1 METGAAVRSAIPK
14 RSTAQTTASLKQE
27 QTAQDSPAYDASDE
41 DASDRTEGDPLA
53 GHNQNLRPLG
63 RSKQPKSGSHASHL
77 SHLVDSDTGT
87 DSPTYDGDIE
97 SSTNT
102 AKQPIHHRSL
112 LSISSSTDADGSPT
126 STPMLTPSASSATLH
141 QTEDHN
147 HLQVPHPGMVSEPAP
162 VPSASSHFDPAS
174 LTPEDIQAFVKRAV
188 EGEPGRK
195 YTINKPPTDRPVRI
209 YADGVYDLFHFGHA
223 LQLRQAKLSFPSVHL
238 IVGVCSDELVLE
250 HKSRTVMTHSER
262 CESVRHCRWVDEVAE
277 DAPWVIDEDFIKK
290 YHIDYVAHDEDP
302 YKGVGTDD
310 VYGYPKSQG
319 KFIPTRRTP
328 GVSTSELIER
338 MVSGYRKGE
347 FDRKL
352 ESMGHPEL
360 KSRPSTPQP
369 F

>member
-1 METGAAVRSAIPK
+1 MDAAAVAARSINAK
-14 RSTAQTTASLKQE
+14 RSTVSALAKE
-27 QTAQDSPAYDASDE
+27 DPTAQDSPAYDASDE

-53 GHNQNLRPLG
+53 THSQPIRPIP
-63 RSKQPKSGSHASHL
+63 RPKQPKGAAHPSHL

-102 AKQPIHHRSL
+102 IKQAVQHRSL
-112 LSISSSTDADGSPT
+112 LSLSSTDADGSPT
-126 STPMLTPSASSATLH
+126 STPVITPSASTATL
-141 QTEDHN
+141 QGKQDSS
-147 HLQVPHPGMVSEPAP
+147 HLQVPTEPPP
-162 VPSASSHFDPAS
+162 VPSASSQFNPSS
-174 LTPEDIQAFVKRAV
+174 LTPEEIQAFVQKAID
-188 EGEPGRK
+188 GEAHRNYK
-195 YTINKPPTDRPVRI
+195 INEPPTDRPVRV

-238 IVGVCSDELVLE
+238 IVGVCSDELVYE
-250 HKSRTVMTHSER
+250 HKSRTVMTHAER

-277 DAPWVIDEDFIKK
+277 DAPWIVGADFITK
-290 YHIDYVAHDEDP
+290 YQIDYIAHDEDP

-310 VYGYPKSQG
+310 VYGFAKGQG

-352 ESMGHPEL
+352 ENMGHPEL

-369 F
+369 HQHK